1 MGIRL
6 LFLLLALA
14 VIWMIVRFYWNA
26 RRLPKVKPTEKLKAD
41 DMVSCHKCGLHIP
54 IGEAVKSSDQWY
66 CCQEHADSDHEH

>member
-14 VIWMIVRFYWNA
+14 AIWMIVRYYWNTS
-26 RRLPKVKPTEKLKAD
+26 RLPKEKPTEKLKAD

-54 IGEAVKSSDQWY
+54 VDEAVKSGNQWY
-66 CCQEHADSDHEH
+66 CCQEHADSDHDD